1 MDPMPEPSTR
11 PPNAATASPATA
23 PQDAP
28 RSASQRQRPGPARA
42 ATAFLR
48 NAWRTLTAMRTALIL
63 LFLLAIAAVPG
74 ALLPQRSLN
83 QGKVLE
89 YIADHGT
96 IGEIYD
102 RLQLFD
108 VFSSWWFTAVYVLLF
123 VSLVGCLTPR
133 TIELV
138 QQLRTPP
145 PLTPRNLSR
154 LPHHASYR
162 TTATPEQAADEVQS
176 RLKGWKV
183 RRNDGDGRV
192 AGALELSSERG
203 HLREVGNIV
212 FHFGLLAL
220 LIMFAAGKFLYAEGM
235 RVIIATDDSPAF
247 CNTTPS
253 AYDSFRAGLLVD
265 GTDLSQFCIKVED
278 FRADYLPNGQAE
290 MFTSNVRFSEDVTT
304 TDPDTWDAYTLQV
317 NHPLRVDGTRVYL
330 QGHGYAPRFTVTF
343 PNGETRT
350 DTQQWQPNDLTTF
363 LSSGIMR
370 FDPPAG
376 LYPELAERREQQ
388 IAIQGLFAPTAQF
401 NGKILGSRFPA
412 MEDPA
417 VAIDVYQG
425 DAGLDTG
432 RPQSIFSLDSDLISS
447 GALEKRARVNLKPG
461 ESTTLPD
468 GTQVRFDGADE
479 FVNLQISDDPTQIWV
494 GVASVVM
501 MGGLVLSLLVKRR
514 RVWARVTTDD
524 DGVTR
529 VDLGGLARTDRSGW
543 GREFDEL
550 RDALVAGAGTAPAT
564 PTSVLPEPGASGHN
578 SASDGPSDGAAGD
591 TPRKD
596 DTR

>member
-1 MDPMPEPSTR
+1 MPEHTP
-11 PPNAATASPATA
+11 ATAQKPATA
-23 PQDAP
+23 P
-28 RSASQRQRPGPARA
+28 RSAQQPRRTGAVTS
-42 ATAFLR
+42 FLR

-83 QGKVLE
+83 EGRTLE
-89 YIADHGT
+89 YIEDHGT
-96 IGEIYD
+96 LGEIYD

-108 VFSSWWFTAVYVLLF
+108 VFSSWWFTAIYVLLF
-123 VSLVGCLTPR
+123 ISLVGCLTPR

-138 QQLRTPP
+138 KQLRTPP
-145 PLTPRNLSR
+145 PLAPRNLSR
-154 LPHHASYR
+154 LPHHAAYR
-162 TTATPEQAADEVQS
+162 TTATPGAAADEVQR

-183 RRNDGDGRV
+183 RRSDGDGRV
-192 AGALELSSERG
+192 AGAVELSSERG
-203 HLREVGNIV
+203 YLREVGNIV

-220 LIMFAAGKFLYAEGM
+220 LVMFAAGKFVYAEGM
-235 RVIIATDDSPAF
+235 RVIIANDESPAF

-253 AYDSFRAGLLVD
+253 AYDAFRAGLLVD

-278 FRADYLPNGQAE
+278 FTADYLPNGQAE
-290 MFTSNVRFSEDVTT
+290 MFTSNVRYSEEVTT
-304 TDPDTWDAYTLQV
+304 TDPDTWEPYRLQV
-317 NHPLRVDGTRVYL
+317 NHPLRIDGTRVYL

-350 DTQQWQPNDLTTF
+350 DTQQWQPNELETF

-376 LYPELAERREQQ
+376 MYPDLAERREQQ
-388 IAIQGLFAPTAQF
+388 IAVQGLFAPTAHF
-401 NGKILGSRFPA
+401 DGTILSSRYPA
-412 MEDPA
+412 MQDPA

-432 RPQSIFSLDSDLISS
+432 RPQSIFSLDSDLIES

-468 GTQVRFDGADE
+468 GTEVRFDGADE
-479 FVNLQISDDPTQIWV
+479 FVNLQISDDPTQLWV
-494 GVASVVM
+494 GVASVAM
-501 MGGLVLSLLVKRR
+501 MAGLVLSLMIPRR
-514 RVWARVTTDD
+514 RIWARVTSDD

-550 RDALVAGAGTAPAT
+550 RDALVASAVSASGGGAAAP
-564 PTSVLPEPGASGHN
+564 VLPGDAAKDDN
-578 SASDGPSDGAAGD
+578 SAKGD
-591 TPRKD
+591 PARRADVDAPRKD